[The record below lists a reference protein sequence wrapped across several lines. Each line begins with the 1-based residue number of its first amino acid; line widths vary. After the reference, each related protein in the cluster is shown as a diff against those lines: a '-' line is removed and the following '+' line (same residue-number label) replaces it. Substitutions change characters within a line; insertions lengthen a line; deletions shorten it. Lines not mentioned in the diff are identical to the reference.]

1 MVRGRIHGIAR
12 YALELARRLPLLA
25 PEWKF
30 IGLTGPEGLSEID
43 HDLRPSLELLRCP
56 ANYLSIAEQPALL
69 LSLLRTSADLFHATS
84 FSVPL
89 LWRGALV
96 VTLHD
101 ANHLALP
108 ENYGIDRAAYYRM
121 VVIPRV
127 RTAKAVLTVSEF
139 SRDELAKHLG
149 LRTSGIE
156 IASPGVDQRYR
167 PASPEEVEAFRKAR
181 GLPVAYFAAVG
192 NVKAH
197 KNLAVLARVAAE
209 LPAPLVL
216 LAGTDAKRKLGF
228 PPSTVEI
235 QALPE
240 SQMPLFYAAA
250 TALLIPSRY
259 EGFGLPALEAMACG
273 SPVIASEA
281 GALPEIAG
289 PAALLVSPDVPAH
302 WRDAAMRIWS
312 DRELVR
318 TLVEQG
324 LSRAAR
330 FTWEACAEQVLAAYR
345 RAL

>member
-25 PEWKF
+25 PDWEF
-30 IGLTGPEGLSEID
+30 IGLTGPERRLEVD
-43 HDLRPSLELLRCP
+43 DALRPSLALHRCP

-69 LSLLRTSADLFHATS
+69 VSLRRTSCDLFHATS

-89 LWRGALV
+89 LWRGSLV

-139 SRDELAKHLG
+139 SRDELAIYLASS
-149 LRTSGIE
+149 TSRIQ
-156 IASPGVDQRYR
+156 IASPGVDERYR
-167 PASPEEVEAFRKAR
+167 PVSAGEVEVFRKAHR
-181 GLPVAYFAAVG
+181 LPGAYFAAVG

-197 KNLAVLARVAAE
+197 KNLAVLARAAAE
-209 LPAPLVL
+209 LPAPVVL
-216 LAGTDAKRKLGF
+216 LAGAGAKQKLGF
-228 PPSTVEI
+228 PASTVEI

-240 SQMPLFYAAA
+240 AEMPLFYAAA

-273 SPVIASEA
+273 CPVIASDA

-289 PAALLVSPDVPAH
+289 PAALLVSPDHPAH
-302 WRDAAMRIWS
+302 WRDAAIRVSS

-318 TLVEQG
+318 KLVEQG
-324 LSRAAR
+324 FSRAAG
-330 FTWEACAEQVLAAYR
+330 FTWEACARQVLAAYR